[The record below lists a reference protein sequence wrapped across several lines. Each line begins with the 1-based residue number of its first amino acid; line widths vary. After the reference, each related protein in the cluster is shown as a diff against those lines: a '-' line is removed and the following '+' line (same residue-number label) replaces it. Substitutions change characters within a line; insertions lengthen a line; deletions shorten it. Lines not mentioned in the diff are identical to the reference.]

1 MRRHPIVI
9 CVLFAALLTLTPL
22 LALAQ
27 QETPSPAPSKTAT
40 EIATIS
46 VSTEVPAE
54 TESESEIAE
63 SDFKP
68 WTQSDLSVLTGNVQR
83 PNGLSWHN
91 GKLYIVCN
99 GDFTVYEVDDTTGAT
114 RAYIFGVRNAH
125 AIHTETD
132 DNNELTL
139 WIPDFEANLFVN
151 VTRLGVTTVVR
162 DLEGPWGI
170 SYLND
175 SDFLITNLRGNSL
188 VVVNREGDVRE
199 LLTDLRS
206 PTGVANDDG
215 FIYFANTGSARRAIE
230 WVSKDILAEGAALSP
245 EPLVTGLQNV
255 TGVTLA
261 PDGKLY
267 FAYSLGTRGVIG
279 RVDPEQC
286 RKNGGCQNDE
296 VEIVVFTELASPLAG
311 VTFSPDMRLFIHT
324 MFSPDIYWVQLEE
337 QAQSSES

>member
-1 MRRHPIVI
+1 MKRHHIVI
-9 CVLFAALLTLTPL
+9 YALLILVLLSATPF

-40 EIATIS
+40 ALAPVAVVTEAAEEPVSTS
-46 VSTEVPAE
+46 VSN
-54 TESESEIAE
+54 
-63 SDFKP
+63 FQP

-91 GKLYIVCN
+91 DKLYIVCN
-99 GDFTVYEVDDTTGAT
+99 GDFTIYEVDDTTGAT

-125 AIHTETD
+125 AIHAETD
-132 DNNELTL
+132 SNDELNL
-139 WIPDFEANLFVN
+139 WIPDFEANLFVK
-151 VTRLGVTTVVR
+151 VTRLGVSTVVR

-170 SYLND
+170 SYLD
-175 SDFLITNLRGNSL
+175 EEEFLITNLRGNSL
-188 VVVNREGDVRE
+188 VAVSRDGEVRE

-206 PTGVANDDG
+206 PTGVANDDA

-230 WVSKDILAEGAALSP
+230 WVSKDVLDGAVETPQS
-245 EPLVTGLQNV
+245 LVTGLQNV

-267 FAYSLGTRGVIG
+267 FAYSLGTRGVVG
-279 RVDPEQC
+279 RVDPEVC
-286 RKNGGCQNDE
+286 RENGGCQNDE
-296 VEIVVFTELASPLAG
+296 IEIVVFTELASPLAG

-337 QAQSSES
+337 RDLTSDS